1 MITKRIWAILLA
13 LSVIGCLAGCGST
26 AEPIQEMAADQ
37 ITVEAS
43 PSPSSTE
50 PPTLKPTPEPTP
62 EPMPEPTLEPETPE
76 PKQVVFND
84 VVLYLD
90 EGFQDEAGYF
100 PVAGQA
106 AYIRTLRKSSFG
118 TLELSFEEDS
128 DYILEPPEAGDML
141 TTDAIGQIVW
151 SKEIS
156 DEGDAV
162 ITADFLHSGDHY
174 RLVFSSDISMRGHT
188 DELIDWLIPTLLMMD
203 LTEHA
208 KEASSPEET
217 PAPEVL
223 SELRLQGI
231 YTPGDDLSQST
242 ELWLGADLDAFGY
255 PDTVPERQE
264 GDPIRVLVAD
274 YSEIIGIDKVGM
286 EDMDR
291 QYSAQINNRV
301 NDLLKRFFAGEELA
315 GRFRLVTDPAQADV
329 ILTITTSYP
338 FAGNYGPTG
347 AVKVYHCYVDVWI
360 WQVGTDDT
368 ASFTYQREAE
378 NTITAS
384 IGATVVW
391 KSLPDEFDN
400 EVGRTILTWFPDA

>member
-1 MITKRIWAILLA
+1 MRALMYADWSIIRKTFLRYLIVTIIVMTPVVAMGNADGEFSAGVAVASMLVAMITIYLAIGLFSA
-13 LSVIGCLAGCGST
+13 
-26 AEPIQEMAADQ
+26 
-37 ITVEAS
+37 
-43 PSPSSTE
+43 
-50 PPTLKPTPEPTP
+50 
-62 EPMPEPTLEPETPE
+62 
-76 PKQVVFND
+76 
-84 VVLYLD
+84 
-90 EGFQDEAGYF
+90 DEAMNE
-100 PVAGQA
+100 
-106 AYIRTLRKSSFG
+106 RR
-118 TLELSFEEDS
+118 
-128 DYILEPPEAGDML
+128 
-141 TTDAIGQIVW
+141 
-151 SKEIS
+151 
-156 DEGDAV
+156 
-162 ITADFLHSGDHY
+162 
-174 RLVFSSDISMRGHT
+174 

-203 LTEHA
+203 LSTKSA
-208 KEASSPEET
+208 PDLAPTPT

-223 SELRLQGI
+223 SELRLEGL
-231 YTPGDDLSQST
+231 YTPGDDLSQSPL
-242 ELWLGADLDAFGY
+242 LWLGADLDEFGY
-255 PDTVPERQE
+255 PETAPQRQA

-315 GRFRLVTDPAQADV
+315 GQFLLVTDPAQADV

-360 WQVGTDDT
+360 WHVGTDDT